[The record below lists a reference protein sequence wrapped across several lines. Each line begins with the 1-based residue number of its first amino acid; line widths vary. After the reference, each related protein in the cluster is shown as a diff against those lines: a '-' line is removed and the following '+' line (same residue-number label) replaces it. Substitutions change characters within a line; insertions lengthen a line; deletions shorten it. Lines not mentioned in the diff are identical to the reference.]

1 MAGEWNP
8 RQTVL
13 AVVAAAVI
21 GVVGGGAIYAAT
33 DNPAH
38 RRGHRAD
45 SGQGAGATV
54 VVVV

>member
-13 AVVAAAVI
+13 AVVVAAVI
-21 GVVGGGAIYAAT
+21 GIVGGGAIYAAT
-33 DNPAH
+33 DNPDH
-38 RRGHRAD
+38 SGHRAD